1 MKSNKLIAIG
11 VIILALLILLS
22 ASFYTVD
29 ERQQVV
35 ITQFGRPVGNP
46 VITPGLKMKVPFIQE
61 VNYFEKRLLE
71 WDGKPNQIPTSD
83 KKYIWV
89 DTFARWRIK
98 DPLLFLQ
105 SVTDEERAQG
115 RIDGIINGATRDTIQ
130 NNILI
135 ELVRNSNRELLADE
149 QMEEIISEE
158 AGEQVKLGRRD
169 LTNRIKEQ
177 ASKNLESLGIEL
189 VDVQIKRINYVQE
202 VRKKVYERMIS
213 ERKRIAEKFR
223 SEGEGKKS
231 EIEGLKERELQ
242 KITSEAY
249 RKAQELMGTA
259 DAEATRIYA
268 EAYSKDPEFYSFLET
283 LNSYKQTMGKES
295 SLILGTDSDYFK
307 FLKKLNPDGMEKMEI
322 LGKQVE
328 TGK

>member
-1 MKSNKLIAIG
+1 MKSNKLIVLA
-11 VIILALLILLS
+11 VIIIALLVALS

-29 ERQQVV
+29 EKAQVV
-35 ITQFGRPVGNP
+35 ITQFGRPIGSP
-46 VITPGLKMKVPFIQE
+46 IKTAGLKMKVPFIQT

-71 WDGKPNQIPTSD
+71 WDGKPNQIPTQD

-98 DPLLFLQ
+98 DALLYFQ

-115 RIDGIINGATRDTIQ
+115 RIDGIINGATRDVIQ

-135 ELVRNSNRELLADE
+135 ELVRTTNRQLIADE

-158 AGEQVKLGRRD
+158 AIEQARVGRSE

-177 ASKNLESLGIEL
+177 AAKNLITLGIEL

-231 EIEGLKERELQ
+231 EVEGLKERELQ
-242 KITSEAY
+242 RITSEAY

-268 EAYSKDPEFYSFLET
+268 EAYSKDPEFYSFVET
-283 LNSYKQTMGKES
+283 LNSYRETMGKES
-295 SLILGTDSDYFK
+295 LLILGTDSDYYK
-307 FLKKLNPDGMEKMEI
+307 FLKRLSPDGFEKGEI
-322 LGKQVE
+322 LGSQLKP
-328 TGK
+328 GN